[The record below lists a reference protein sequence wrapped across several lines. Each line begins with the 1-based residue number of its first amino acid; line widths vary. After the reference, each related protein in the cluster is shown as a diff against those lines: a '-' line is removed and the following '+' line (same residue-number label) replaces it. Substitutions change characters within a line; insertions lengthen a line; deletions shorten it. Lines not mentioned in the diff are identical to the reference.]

1 MIADVQHSVYGVA
14 RYAGQRMSKEDFLRW
29 ESDDNYVYEFDNGL
43 LIPTTSMRQ
52 DENQLVANLENCF
65 FATQSFRDGGRLRAE
80 MDVWLTDKQLRRPD
94 VAYYS
99 AEQQRD
105 MANGYRVIPAFVI
118 EFGSV
123 SDTESVSVQKRH
135 EYFDAGV
142 EVIWWVFP
150 LYKEVVVYT
159 SPINMTGRH
168 ENDLLTAAPALP
180 NFQLTVAQ
188 LFS

>member
-1 MIADVQHSVYGVA
+1 MDNANQTAYGVA
-14 RYAGQRMSKEDFLRW
+14 RYAGQRMSKEDFLHW

-52 DENQLVANLENCF
+52 DENQLVANLENYF
-65 FATQSFRDGGRLRAE
+65 FTTQAFRDGGRLRAE

-99 AEQQRD
+99 AEQQRG
-105 MANGYRVIPAFVI
+105 MINGNRVTPAFVI

-150 LYKEVVVYT
+150 IYQEVYVYT
-159 SPINMTGRH
+159 SPKIVTICTD
-168 ENDLLTAAPALP
+168 NDILSAAPVLAEL
-180 NFQLTVAQ
+180 QLTVAA
-188 LFS
+188 LFR